1 MERGKGRAGS
11 LSLRDSDKGRTL
23 STRQGQL
30 LAEAARNFPGFS
42 GPLKAVYFQ
51 HLGYVSISPQGRA
64 SDHLVLLSL
73 SVLHPKKRSFKIPA
87 NKTRRRARERVPW
100 ATTTEGDEA
109 DLPPTLP
116 PGQSDPGPGPHPC
129 PASDTAACRSVPP
142 TGHVTSLQLDRLWSL
157 ENPQCRVLR
166 QILHLM
172 EPFV

>member
-100 ATTTEGDEA
+100 ATTTEGDELTSHPHCRPDSQTLA
-109 DLPPTLP
+109 LVLIPAPPVTRRPAEAFLPQDTSPACSWTGCGRWKTPTAE
-116 PGQSDPGPGPHPC
+116 S
-129 PASDTAACRSVPP
+129 
-142 TGHVTSLQLDRLWSL
+142 
-157 ENPQCRVLR
+157 
-166 QILHLM
+166 
-172 EPFV
+172 